1 MVNDILKITIGV
13 MVIALFV
20 VLIINIDT
28 LGG

>member
-28 LGG
+28 LGS